1 MEDLGISGL
10 VKICNAF
17 GTGKQSWV
25 CKIESSWHIKT
36 WQTQHQPGENRW
48 NIHKQMPTCNWECM
62 PTAEPTA
69 FPIGSRC
76 NISTFSTWAVS
87 AMNRTPKH
95 PQTITTHHN
104 TIQPRSTHYITSHN
118 IEEHPVSR
126 LGNMPWAHPSASPM
140 NMNKSCI
147 ELHACSRSSTGIC
160 SGGTLKACAMHGS
173 TWRLQHAVTG
183 FSMFLL
189 NTYYEMMTPTLQ
201 IIRM

>member
-1 MEDLGISGL
+1 MTDPAPTRWKS
-10 VKICNAF
+10 VKRPQTNANL
-17 GTGKQSWV
+17 QLRMHAHSWAH
-25 CKIESSWHIKT
+25 SLPH
-36 WQTQHQPGENRW
+36 WQQVQHQ
-48 NIHKQMPTCNWECM
+48 HLQHLSSQCN
-62 PTAEPTA
+62 EPD
-69 FPIGSRC
+69 
-76 NISTFSTWAVS
+76 
-87 AMNRTPKH
+87 
-95 PQTITTHHN
+95 PQTSPYIHN

-173 TWRLQHAVTG
+173 TWRLQHAATG

-189 NTYYEMMTPTLQ
+189 NAYYEMMTPTLQ